1 MKKKIV
7 SILLCT
13 AMVAT
18 MAVGCGGSGDSGSD
32 SGSDAKTEDDADSGE
47 DDGASDDGSTVGK
60 NTFVDGGTEM
70 ALWTFQELHVGF
82 YTELADKWNEAN
94 PDKAINLTVTTGES
108 RTMQS
113 KMLMACQSNGEGA
126 PDIRDI
132 EIGNYAS
139 FVAGDYLL
147 PLNDV
152 VEPYKDDIVMSRVEM
167 YGDGDNWYGI
177 DFHLGASVTYY
188 NMDIMDEAG
197 VDPAGIVT

>member
-18 MAVGCGGSGDSGSD
+18 MAVGCGGGSGDSGSD
-32 SGSDAKTEDDADSGE
+32 SGSDAKTEDDAGG
-47 DDGASDDGSTVGK
+47 DDAAADDGSTVGK

-82 YTELADKWNEAN
+82 YTELADQWNAQN

-126 PDIRDI
+126 PDICDI

-188 NMDIMDEAG
+188 NSYFA
-197 VDPAGIVT
+197 T

>member
-82 YTELADKWNEAN
+82 S
-94 PDKAINLTVTTGES
+94 GH
-108 RTMQS
+108 Q
-113 KMLMACQSNGEGA
+113 
-126 PDIRDI
+126 
-132 EIGNYAS
+132 
-139 FVAGDYLL
+139 
-147 PLNDV
+147 
-152 VEPYKDDIVMSRVEM
+152 
-167 YGDGDNWYGI
+167 
-177 DFHLGASVTYY
+177 
-188 NMDIMDEAG
+188 
-197 VDPAGIVT
+197 